1 MGILENP
8 PQAAAYA
15 LSTRTT
21 IGRSSS
27 NAVVLPME
35 SVSGIHAS
43 IDWVGDQ
50 WNVRDLGS
58 RNGTFL
64 EGDRLAPFEAVPLT
78 TGASIAFGGPDY
90 SWRLAESGPPQIAA
104 RSASGRIAQ
113 PIGDALTLGDLKS
126 PAVVTLI
133 RDGLEWEYEAEGVV
147 QFAIDQVRID
157 LGSESWTLLVPEV
170 LSETTLI
177 RDASKIED
185 LTLRFIPNRN
195 EEHIELQAEGSGV
208 HEHFDHRAHF
218 YLLLTLARLR
228 VEDAKRE
235 DLPVA
240 EHGWVER
247 SELEHMLR
255 IDTQHLNLL
264 VYRAQRQFAE
274 IGLRDSTALIERR
287 TGSSQ
292 LRIGTG
298 DLVIVPPT

>member
-1 MGILENP
+1 MGILENLRRT
-8 PQAAAYA
+8 AAFA

-27 NAVVLPME
+27 NAVVLSLE
-35 SVSGIHAS
+35 SVSGVHAS
-43 IDWVGDQ
+43 IDWIDGQ

-64 EGDRLAPFEAVPLT
+64 EGDCLPSFEAVALT
-78 TGASIAFGGPDY
+78 KGAVVAFGGPEH

-104 RSASGRIAQ
+104 RSASGQILH
-113 PIGDALTLGDLKS
+113 PVGDVLTLPPTEVADV
-126 PAVVTLI
+126 ALI
-133 RDGLEWEYEAEGVV
+133 RDGYQWEYEVEGGTQYAV
-147 QFAIDQVRID
+147 DQMRID
-157 LGSESWTLLVPEV
+157 LGSESWTMLVPEV

-177 RDASKIED
+177 RGASRIED

-195 EEHIELQAEGSGV
+195 EEHIELQAEGRGV

-228 VEDAKRE
+228 LEDAERE
-235 DLPVA
+235 DLPSA
-240 EHGWVER
+240 EHGWIER
-247 SELEHMLR
+247 SELERLLR

-264 VYRAQRQFAE
+264 VYRARRQFTG
-274 IGLRDSTALIERR
+274 IGLHDSSAIIERR

-292 LRIGTG
+292 LRIGTA
-298 DLVIVPPT
+298 DLLVVPPT